1 MIGTLSL
8 VIIFMRLVGR
18 PRRQAGCR
26 STRQLFINSLDFV
39 HVPGSTI
46 TSKDK
51 DGNFHEIRK
60 ITARLNSQPYTMP
73 YYETADRIE
82 SAIRCQHGQNWGPA
96 RSPNDL
102 YSASTP
108 TETVP
113 KCEHLKDGNGM
124 NASRVQRALCA
135 QQAILLWLSRFLLS
149 CLYCR
154 LYRQALVLLTRKLLL
169 FYLPP
174 AQTNRFIRTR
184 SCKYR
189 QKLTRT
195 VSIWPF

>member
-1 MIGTLSL
+1 MRAMIGTLSL
-8 VIIFMRLVGR
+8 FIIFMRLVGR
-18 PRRQAGCR
+18 RPRRWRAGVCR
-26 STRQLFINSLDFV
+26 TPRQLFINSLDFV
-39 HVPGSTI
+39 HVSGSTI

-60 ITARLNSQPYTMP
+60 ITARFNSQTYTMP

-96 RSPNDL
+96 WAPNNL
-102 YSASTP
+102 YSASTA

-113 KCEHLKDGNGM
+113 KHLGLKDGNCM

-135 QQAILLWLSRFLLS
+135 QQAILPRLSRLPPP

-154 LYRQALVLLTRKLLL
+154 LCRPRHSCSSLVSCYCFISLPRKLTGS
-169 FYLPP
+169 FGHVRVS
-174 AQTNRFIRTR
+174 TGR
-184 SCKYR
+184 SS
-189 QKLTRT
+189 QE
-195 VSIWPF
+195 